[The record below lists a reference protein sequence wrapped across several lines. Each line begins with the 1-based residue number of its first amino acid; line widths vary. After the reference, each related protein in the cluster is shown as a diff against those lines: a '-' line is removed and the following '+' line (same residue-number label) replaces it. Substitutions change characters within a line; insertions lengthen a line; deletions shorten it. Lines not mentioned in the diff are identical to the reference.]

1 MTDAPRTVSICD
13 SLGELRDIANELL
26 FNPVL
31 CFFKENANSHLYPE
45 HCMKAKTAKN
55 KQGHKEVGREEN
67 VRYFLR

>member
-1 MTDAPRTVSICD
+1 MS
-13 SLGELRDIANELL
+13 SY

-31 CFFKENANSHLYPE
+31 CFFKENADSHLYPE